1 MSKNTEN
8 TETEYTET
16 DSNTDYEADTA
27 MTSTEDEDGP
37 IGEKPVEKKK
47 SNKILLVGIA
57 VFVGVAGWLG
67 YNTFLKSPEQPV
79 QQQPVQQPKPVE
91 VQPVQPVEPPKPVE
105 SVKVQEGPDVLPDLG
120 NKVEPNVAPVEQ
132 PVPVQQVAPEVP
144 PAPVQES
151 VPVAQEN
158 NPMAP
163 VAPAT
168 PTEVAPLPV
177 EPVSPVENSQPA
189 LSESSM
195 NSIDKLIDRIDSMEE
210 NINETMNSVKDMV
223 TEQKGKVEK
232 NTVDI
237 KDLQERVALLEKQ
250 KTVVQETKPVV
261 KKAVSSKKATV
272 KKSYKPKNS
281 VRLVSD
287 DSYGDRV
294 GARSSSSK
302 SVRSSSHKAS
312 STAPSG
318 YTLQAVLPGRAW
330 VKKSDGT
337 TVTYSVGDTLP
348 NGNKVGKIDPDGG
361 IFDSSNKSWLNH

>member
-144 PAPVQES
+144 PAPVQEP

-177 EPVSPVENSQPA
+177 EPVSPVETSQPA
-189 LSESSM
+189 FSESSM

>member
-8 TETEYTET
+8 TETEYTQTES
-16 DSNTDYEADTA
+16 DTDYEADTA

-79 QQQPVQQPKPVE
+79 QPVQQQPVQQPKPVE
-91 VQPVQPVEPPKPVE
+91 VQPVEPPKPVE
-105 SVKVQEGPDVLPDLG
+105 AVKVQEGPDVLPDLG
-120 NKVEPNVAPVEQ
+120 SKVEPNVVPVEQ
-132 PVPVQQVAPEVP
+132 PVQVQQATPEVP
-144 PAPVQES
+144 PAPV
-151 VPVAQEN
+151 VQEN

-177 EPVSPVENSQPA
+177 EPVSPVEASQPT

-250 KTVVQETKPVV
+250 RTVVQETKPVV

-272 KKSYKPKNS
+272 KKAYKPKNS

-294 GARSSSSK
+294 GVRSSSNK
-302 SVRSSSHKAS
+302 SVRSSSHKTS
-312 STAPSG
+312 SAAPSG